1 MGTHPPY
8 QDELGRAVAMN
19 ERIAEAATA
28 LQAAAN
34 EHALYDAS
42 GVIGFFAVI
51 TRIVDFTGHY
61 YEEKTDVLFK
71 IGGVLS
77 VARRVRH
84 LFFRPWS
91 LILSYIVD
99 SFYSVSS
106 FMVKGSSRV

>member
-1 MGTHPPY
+1 LGTHPPY
-8 QDELGRAVAMN
+8 RDELQGLGRAVAMN
-19 ERIAEAATA
+19 EGIAEAATA
-28 LQAAAN
+28 LQVAAN

-77 VARRVRH
+77 AARRVRH

-91 LILSYIVD
+91 LILSYIVNERKQPRLEK
-99 SFYSVSS
+99 S
-106 FMVKGSSRV
+106 